1 MRQMCNAVFFLSV
14 LGVVALC
21 GCGREETPRSAL
33 KPVAPPVEMP
43 PDYVVAMVNGTPLSW
58 ADMEKRAMG
67 YLKDD
72 VEVNHLVIPTNRM
85 AEAKEHFRRRSV
97 KAFVFKTVMMEEA
110 AKEKIQLAELDRQE
124 GLRSLAT
131 SLKSRNWTT
140 NDFFLKGPM
149 GEAMMRREFED
160 GLVIDKLLK
169 QKVRDRLRVTDK
181 EIAESVA
188 LLEATNQATRV
199 KLDGIRKQL
208 LDGADFG
215 DTARTVSQCP
225 SAKKGGDLG
234 EFKRGNMLK
243 GLEQAAFTQEIGA
256 IGPVVETRFGYH
268 ILKVTARTPATEATA
283 TSPAVPETVRVSHI
297 LLKSVPID
305 HKRMTD
311 SIVRTKYKDG
321 VDAYFHDLKSKSKIE
336 CFFYPDMTF

>member
-1 MRQMCNAVFFLSV
+1 
-14 LGVVALC
+14 
-21 GCGREETPRSAL
+21 
-33 KPVAPPVEMP
+33 MP

-85 AEAKEHFRRRSV
+85 AEAKEHFRRRSI
-97 KAFVFKTVMMEEA
+97 KAFVFKTVMLEEA
-110 AKEKIQLAELDRQE
+110 AKQKIQLAEMDRQE
-124 GLRSLAT
+124 GLRALAV

-140 NDFFLKGPM
+140 NDFFMKGPM

-169 QKVRDRLRVTDK
+169 QKVRDTLKVSDK

-188 LLEATNQATRV
+188 LLKATNQATRV

-208 LDGADFG
+208 LDGADFA

-225 SAKKGGDLG
+225 SAKNGGDLG
-234 EFKRGNMLK
+234 EFTRGKMLK
-243 GLEQAAFTQEIGA
+243 DFEQAAFTQEIGV
-256 IGPVVETRFGYH
+256 IGPVIETRFGYH
-268 ILKVTARTPATEATA
+268 VLKVTARTPATEATA
-283 TSPAVPETVRVSHI
+283 TTPAVPATVRVSHI

-305 HKRMTD
+305 HKRLTD
-311 SIVRTKYKDG
+311 SIVRTKYKAG
-321 VDAYFHDLKSKSKIE
+321 VDAYFRDLKSKSKIE
-336 CFFYPDMTF
+336 CLIYPDMTF

>member
-1 MRQMCNAVFFLSV
+1 MCHAVSILSV

-21 GCGREETPRSAL
+21 GCGRENTPQSAL

-72 VEVNHLVIPTNRM
+72 VEVNHLIIPTNRM
-85 AEAKEHFRRRSV
+85 EEAKEHFRRRSI

-110 AKEKIQLAELDRQE
+110 AKEKIQLTEADRQE
-124 GLRSLAT
+124 GLRSLAI

-140 NDFFLKGPM
+140 NDFFIKGPM
-149 GEAMMRREFED
+149 GEEMMRREFED

-169 QKVRDRLRVTDK
+169 QKVRDLLRVTDQ
-181 EIAESVA
+181 EISESVA
-188 LLEATNQATRV
+188 LLTASNKAIRV
-199 KLDGIRKQL
+199 KLEGIRKQL
-208 LDGADFG
+208 LDGADFA

-225 SAKKGGDLG
+225 SAKNGGDLG
-234 EFKRGNMLK
+234 EFTRGKMPREF
-243 GLEQAAFTQEIGA
+243 EQAAFTQEVGA
-256 IGPVVETRFGYH
+256 IGPVIETRHGYH
-268 ILKVTARTPATEATA
+268 ILKVTARTPKTEATE

-297 LLKSVPID
+297 LLKSLPVD

-311 SIVRTKYKDG
+311 SIARTKYKAG
-321 VDAYFHDLKSKSKIE
+321 VDAYFRDLKSKSKIE
-336 CFFYPDMTF
+336 CFLYPDMTF

>member
-1 MRQMCNAVFFLSV
+1 MSSTIGLLSAMCAIVF
-14 LGVVALC
+14 C
-21 GCGREETPRSAL
+21 GCGREEGARDAL
-33 KPVAPPVEMP
+33 KPVASPAEMP

-85 AEAKEHFRRRSV
+85 AEAKEHFRRRSI

-110 AKEKIQLAELDRQE
+110 AKQKIQLAEMDRQE
-124 GLRSLAT
+124 GLRALSV

-140 NDFFLKGPM
+140 NDFFMKGPM

-169 QKVRDRLRVTDK
+169 QKVRDTLKVSDK

-188 LLEATNQATRV
+188 LLKATNQATRV
-199 KLDGIRKQL
+199 KLEGIRKQL
-208 LDGADFG
+208 LDGADFA

-225 SAKKGGDLG
+225 SAKNGGDLG
-234 EFKRGNMLK
+234 EFTHGKMLK
-243 GLEQAAFTQEIGA
+243 DFEHAAFTQEIGV
-256 IGPVVETRFGYH
+256 IGPVIETRFGYH
-268 ILKVTARTPATEATA
+268 VLKVTARTPATEATA
-283 TSPAVPETVRVSHI
+283 TSPAVPATVRVSHI

-305 HKRMTD
+305 HKRLTD
-311 SIVRTKYKDG
+311 SIVRTKYKAG
-321 VDAYFHDLKSKSKIE
+321 VDAYFRDLKSKSKIE
-336 CFFYPDMTF
+336 CLIYPDMTF

>member
-1 MRQMCNAVFFLSV
+1 MRQMSSTIVLLSAMCAIVF
-14 LGVVALC
+14 C
-21 GCGREETPRSAL
+21 GCGREEASRNAL
-33 KPVAPPVEMP
+33 KPVAPPAEMP

-85 AEAKEHFRRRSV
+85 AEAKEHFRRRSI
-97 KAFVFKTVMMEEA
+97 KAFVFKTVMLEEA
-110 AKEKIQLAELDRQE
+110 AKQKIQLAEMDRQE
-124 GLRSLAT
+124 GLRALAV

-140 NDFFLKGPM
+140 NDFFMKGPM

-169 QKVRDRLRVTDK
+169 QKVRDTLKVSDK

-188 LLEATNQATRV
+188 LLKATNQATRV

-208 LDGADFG
+208 LDGADFA

-225 SAKKGGDLG
+225 SAKNGGDLG
-234 EFKRGNMLK
+234 EFTRGKMLK
-243 GLEQAAFTQEIGA
+243 DFEQAAFTQEIGV
-256 IGPVVETRFGYH
+256 IGPVIETRFGYH
-268 ILKVTARTPATEATA
+268 VLKVTARTPATEATA
-283 TSPAVPETVRVSHI
+283 TTPAVPATVRVSHI

-305 HKRMTD
+305 HKRLTD
-311 SIVRTKYKDG
+311 SIVRTKYKAG
-321 VDAYFHDLKSKSKIE
+321 VDAYFRDLKSKSKIE
-336 CFFYPDMTF
+336 CLIYPDMTF

>member
-1 MRQMCNAVFFLSV
+1 MRQMSSTIVLLSAMCASVF
-14 LGVVALC
+14 C
-21 GCGREETPRSAL
+21 GCGREEASRNAL
-33 KPVAPPVEMP
+33 KPVAPPAEMP

-85 AEAKEHFRRRSV
+85 AEAKEHFRRRSI
-97 KAFVFKTVMMEEA
+97 KAFVFKTVMLEEA
-110 AKEKIQLAELDRQE
+110 AKQKIQLAEMDRQE
-124 GLRSLAT
+124 GLRALAV

-140 NDFFLKGPM
+140 NDFFMKGPM

-169 QKVRDRLRVTDK
+169 QKVRDTLKVSDK
-181 EIAESVA
+181 EIAQSVA
-188 LLEATNQATRV
+188 LLKATNQATRV

-208 LDGADFG
+208 LDGADFA

-225 SAKKGGDLG
+225 SAKNGGDLG
-234 EFKRGNMLK
+234 EFTRGKMLK
-243 GLEQAAFTQEIGA
+243 DFEQAAFTQEIGV
-256 IGPVVETRFGYH
+256 IGPVIETRFGYH
-268 ILKVTARTPATEATA
+268 VLKVTARTPATEATA
-283 TSPAVPETVRVSHI
+283 TTPAVPATVRVSHI

-305 HKRMTD
+305 HKRLTD
-311 SIVRTKYKDG
+311 SIVRTKYKAG
-321 VDAYFHDLKSKSKIE
+321 VDAYFRDLKSKSKIE
-336 CFFYPDMTF
+336 CLIYPDMTF

>member
-21 GCGREETPRSAL
+21 GCGREEASSTAL

-43 PDYVVAMVNGTPLSW
+43 PDYVVAMANGTPLSW

-85 AEAKEHFRRRSV
+85 AEAKEHFRRRSI
-97 KAFVFKTVMMEEA
+97 KAFVFKTVMMEA
-110 AKEKIQLAELDRQE
+110 AAREKIQLSEMDRRE

-199 KLDGIRKQL
+199 KLEGIRKQL

-225 SAKKGGDLG
+225 SAPQGGDLG

-243 GLEQAAFTQEIGA
+243 GLEQAAFTQEIGV
-256 IGPVVETRFGYH
+256 IGPVIETRFGYH

-283 TSPAVPETVRVSHI
+283 TSPSVPETVRVSHI

-311 SIVRTKYKDG
+311 SIVRTKYKAG
-321 VDAYFHDLKSKSKIE
+321 VDAYFRDLKSKSKIA
-336 CFFYPDMTF
+336 CFIYPDMAF

>member
-1 MRQMCNAVFFLSV
+1 
-14 LGVVALC
+14 
-21 GCGREETPRSAL
+21 
-33 KPVAPPVEMP
+33 
-43 PDYVVAMVNGTPLSW
+43 MVNGTPLSW

-85 AEAKEHFRRRSV
+85 AEAKEHFRRRSI
-97 KAFVFKTVMMEEA
+97 KAFVFKTVMLEEA
-110 AKEKIQLAELDRQE
+110 AKQKIQLAEMDRQE
-124 GLRSLAT
+124 GLRALAV

-140 NDFFLKGPM
+140 NDFFMKGPM

-169 QKVRDRLRVTDK
+169 QKVRDTLKVSDK

-188 LLEATNQATRV
+188 LLKATNQATRV

-208 LDGADFG
+208 LDGADFA

-225 SAKKGGDLG
+225 SAKNGGDLG
-234 EFKRGNMLK
+234 EFTRGKMLK
-243 GLEQAAFTQEIGA
+243 DFEQAAFTQEIGV
-256 IGPVVETRFGYH
+256 IGPVIETRFGYH
-268 ILKVTARTPATEATA
+268 VLKVTARTPATEATA
-283 TSPAVPETVRVSHI
+283 TTPAVPATVRVSHI

-305 HKRMTD
+305 HKRLTD
-311 SIVRTKYKDG
+311 SIVRTKYKAG
-321 VDAYFHDLKSKSKIE
+321 VDAYFRDLKSKSKIE
-336 CFFYPDMTF
+336 CLIYPDMTF